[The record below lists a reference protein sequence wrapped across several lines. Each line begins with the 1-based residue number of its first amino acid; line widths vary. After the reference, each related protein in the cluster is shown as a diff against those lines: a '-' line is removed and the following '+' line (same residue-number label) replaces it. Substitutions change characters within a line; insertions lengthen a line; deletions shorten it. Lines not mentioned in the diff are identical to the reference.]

1 MLLDRFFYN
10 VFIRVMLIVLT
21 GIALGL
27 VLQHL
32 DKGYYFT
39 LAGIVSLIILQF
51 IMLVNQVNRTNSDL
65 EKFFSS
71 VQDHNTS
78 FRFTEDAGSNSFR
91 KLYVRMNRVNSIIQ
105 DARIESE
112 RAGHG
117 RCEGKSCCRNC

>member
-91 KLYVRMNRVNSIIQ
+91 
-105 DARIESE
+105 
-112 RAGHG
+112 
-117 RCEGKSCCRNC
+117 

>member
-10 VFIRVMLIVLT
+10 VFIRVILIVLT

-51 IMLVNQVNRTNSDL
+51 IMLVNHWRVL
-65 EKFFSS
+65 
-71 VQDHNTS
+71 
-78 FRFTEDAGSNSFR
+78 SN
-91 KLYVRMNRVNSIIQ
+91 
-105 DARIESE
+105 
-112 RAGHG
+112 
-117 RCEGKSCCRNC
+117 